1 MKKDIKVKIR
11 RPILFLILLIFI
23 VSCTSN
29 QPGVHERI
37 KKAVDDIW
45 LINTHEHLISEDG
58 RLTLTT
64 DLFYLLNSY
73 VKHDLISSGMK
84 GEDFEFILDSS
95 NPLEERWGKFHPYW
109 EKAKNTGYAL
119 CLTIAVRDLFGIGD
133 INEGTYKELNE
144 KLLAS
149 NKKGWYK
156 YVLKEKALIDV
167 SILDPLDKIV
177 KIDNNNSKE
186 YFVKVKRF
194 DNFVLINKNRV
205 NKFEKQANVKINSL
219 TDLLNVL
226 DTEFQKA
233 INEEGI
239 VGIKSGLAY
248 GRILYY
254 EDVPEKEAENIFNK
268 MFQEGQKL
276 TTDESKKLQDFMMH
290 EVIGNAA
297 KYNLPIQ
304 IHTGLCTGNSI
315 RKPTQTTNATHLA
328 NLFMKYKEAKFVIF
342 HGSYPYMSELTV
354 LAKKFPNVYID
365 MSWMHV
371 ISPAASRQYL
381 EEWLMTVPSNKIM
394 AFGGDFGDVVEGT
407 YGHSVIAR
415 KNVTEV
421 LVKLVEDGYCSE
433 EDAILIAKRILRENA
448 MELYK
453 LKKIGDYFERSE

>member
-1 MKKDIKVKIR
+1 M
-11 RPILFLILLIFI
+11 
-23 VSCTSN
+23 
-29 QPGVHERI
+29 
-37 KKAVDDIW
+37 
-45 LINTHEHLISEDG
+45 
-58 RLTLTT
+58 
-64 DLFYLLNSY
+64 
-73 VKHDLISSGMK
+73 
-84 GEDFEFILDSS
+84 
-95 NPLEERWGKFHPYW
+95 
-109 EKAKNTGYAL
+109 
-119 CLTIAVRDLFGIGD
+119 
-133 INEGTYKELNE
+133 NE
-144 KLLAS
+144 KLLTS

-167 SILDPLDKIV
+167 SILDPLNSII

-194 DNFVLINKNRV
+194 DRFVTINKKRINV
-205 NKFEKQANVKINSL
+205 IEKQINVKINTL

-233 INEEGI
+233 IIEEGI

-248 GRILYY
+248 GRILRY
-254 EDVPEKEAENIFNK
+254 EDVPQKEAETIFNK

-276 TTDESKKLQDFMMH
+276 TADESKKLQDFMMH

-304 IHTGLCTGNSI
+304 IHTGLRTGNSI

-328 NLFMKYKEAKFVIF
+328 NLFLKYKEAKFVIF

-354 LAKKFPNVYID
+354 LDKKFPNVYID
-365 MSWMHV
+365 MCWMHI

-381 EEWLMTVPSNKIM
+381 EEWLLTVPANKIM
-394 AFGGDFGDVVEGT
+394 AFGGDFGEVVEGT

-453 LKKIGDYFERSE
+453 LKKVGNHFERSE

>member
-1 MKKDIKVKIR
+1 MKKNIKVKIR
-11 RPILFLILLIFI
+11 KSLLFIMLLIFI
-23 VSCTSN
+23 CSCTYN
-29 QPGVHERI
+29 QQGVHERI

-84 GEDFEFILDSS
+84 EEDFKFILDSN
-95 NPLEERWGKFHPYW
+95 NPLEERWNKFFPYW
-109 EKAKNTGYAL
+109 EKTKNTGYAL
-119 CLTIAVRDLFGIGD
+119 CLTIAVRDLFGIEG
-133 INEGTYKELNE
+133 INEDTYKELNE

-149 NKKGWYK
+149 NKKGWYE

-167 SILDPLDKIV
+167 SILDPLSSII

-186 YFVKVKRF
+186 FFVKVKRF
-194 DNFVLINKNRV
+194 NNFVLINKNRI
-205 NKFEKQANVKINSL
+205 NEIEKQANVKISTL
-219 TDLLNVL
+219 TDLLHVL
-226 DTEFQKA
+226 DTEFRKA

-239 VGIKSGLAY
+239 VGIKSALAY

-254 EDVPEKEAENIFNK
+254 EDVSRNEAETIFNK
-268 MFQEGQKL
+268 MFQLGQIL
-276 TTDESKKLQDFMMH
+276 TSDESKKLQDFMMH
-290 EVIGNAA
+290 QVIGNAS
-297 KYNLPIQ
+297 KYDLPIQ
-304 IHTGLCTGNSI
+304 IHTGLRTGNSI

-328 NLFMKYKEAKFVIF
+328 NLFLKYKEAKFVIF

-365 MSWMHV
+365 MCWMHI
-371 ISPAASRQYL
+371 ISPAASKQYL
-381 EEWLMTVPSNKIM
+381 EEWLLTVPSNKIM
-394 AFGGDFGDVVEGT
+394 AFGGDFGKVVEGT

-421 LVKLVEDGYCSE
+421 LTKLVEDGYYSE

-448 MELYK
+448 LELYK
-453 LKKIGDYFERSE
+453 LKKGDGYFERSD